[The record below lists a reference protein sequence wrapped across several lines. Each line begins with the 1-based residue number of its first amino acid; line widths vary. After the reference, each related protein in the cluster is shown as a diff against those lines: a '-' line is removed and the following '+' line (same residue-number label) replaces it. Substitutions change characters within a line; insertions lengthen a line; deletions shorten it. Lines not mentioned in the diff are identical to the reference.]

1 MLVSLC
7 IPFLGKPV
15 KGFAMN
21 GSKFEPNG
29 RYGAASARCL
39 CTAALPRP
47 SLVEPPRGLGQPSP
61 LSSVLAPF
69 SPALASVAPA
79 LASVSS
85 ALAALS
91 ALASVS
97 SALASVAP
105 ALASV
110 SSALASVSSVSHLC
124 LRAGNRSFPGR
135 ATSAGGGF
143 DLEKAKS
150 RWKWGFAPDSIDF
163 LRAPFC

>member
-39 CTAALPRP
+39 CTAARPRP
-47 SLVEPPRGLGQPSP
+47 
-61 LSSVLAPF
+61 
-69 SPALASVAPA
+69 
-79 LASVSS
+79 
-85 ALAALS
+85 
-91 ALASVS
+91 
-97 SALASVAP
+97 
-105 ALASV
+105 
-110 SSALASVSSVSHLC
+110 SHLC
-124 LRAGNRSFPGR
+124 LPAGNRSFPGR
-135 ATSAGGGF
+135 AAPAGGGF
-143 DLEKAKS
+143 DLEKAES

>member
-39 CTAALPRP
+39 CTAARPRP
-47 SLVEPPRGLGQPSP
+47 SLVEPPRGLGYPSP
-61 LSSVLAPF
+61 L
-69 SPALASVAPA
+69 
-79 LASVSS
+79 
-85 ALAALS
+85 
-91 ALASVS
+91 
-97 SALASVAP
+97 
-105 ALASV
+105 

-124 LRAGNRSFPGR
+124 LPAGNRSFPGR
-135 ATSAGGGF
+135 AAPAGGGF
-143 DLEKAKS
+143 DLEQAES

>member
-39 CTAALPRP
+39 CTAARPRP
-47 SLVEPPRGLGQPSP
+47 SLVEPPRGFGQPSP
-61 LSSVLAPF
+61 LSSALASV
-69 SPALASVAPA
+69 SPALASVSPA
-79 LASVSS
+79 S
-85 ALAALS
+85 
-91 ALASVS
+91 
-97 SALASVAP
+97 
-105 ALASV
+105 
-110 SSALASVSSVSHLC
+110 
-124 LRAGNRSFPGR
+124 LRSFPPSQHCPLAGNRSFPGQ
-135 ATSAGGGF
+135 AAPAGDGF
-143 DLEKAKS
+143 DLEKAES
-150 RWKWGFAPDSIDF
+150 RWKWGVAPDSIDF

>member
-29 RYGAASARCL
+29 RYGAASAHLL
-39 CTAALPRP
+39 CTAPRPRP
-47 SLVEPPRGLGQPSP
+47 SLVEPPRGFGQPSP
-61 LSSVLAPF
+61 LSS
-69 SPALASVAPA
+69 A
-79 LASVSS
+79 LASVS
-85 ALAALS
+85 
-91 ALASVS
+91 
-97 SALASVAP
+97 P

-124 LRAGNRSFPGR
+124 LPAGNRSFPGR
-135 ATSAGGGF
+135 AAPAGGGF
-143 DLEKAKS
+143 DLEKAES